1 MLKQVFFVF
10 FTAFIVLAAGCAN
23 RTIKSTVERE
33 DVFETNDENEKPYII
48 DLNVEANSQNLLSCR
63 LSFSTT
69 EKKEAFVRYF
79 SEKHK
84 GYEVTGEISKDH
96 YFFLW
101 GMKPETRYT
110 IEIYFAGNPEVPV
123 EVTEYISGSLPETV
137 PHMELTVNDRN
148 KVSEGFVL
156 FTYFAIPMANASP
169 VALMVDEEGDV
180 VWYFEYFM
188 SGFNLL
194 GDLQY
199 IEETETILISLMKG
213 PNMAKIPAE
222 EAIEI
227 DLEGNVVW
235 KSKKVTNIYGDEDS
249 WHHFYRRL
257 KDNSLLFLGYEWTGS
272 LVTDRI
278 VNVDRDY
285 NVLWTWS
292 YLDHFDPPHCDSAD
306 ICDWTHSNFLNMF
319 KEEGVVYIN
328 SRNLSQYF
336 KIDMDTGEV
345 LWTFGKGGDFD
356 MITDHPDPWFEF
368 AHAPEIDTFDGN
380 EIMFYD
386 NGSEERGYSRIIK
399 YRINDV
405 DMTAEVIFE
414 FDGSHIDRKWF
425 TRFWGD
431 VDTLDNGNIFITA
444 GAFEATEETRLF
456 EITKDGEIVWEMSFD
471 PPEKTGFIN
480 AIYNSQKFRPDIYK
494 NK

>member
-1 MLKQVFFVF
+1 
-10 FTAFIVLAAGCAN
+10 
-23 RTIKSTVERE
+23 
-33 DVFETNDENEKPYII
+33 
-48 DLNVEANSQNLLSCR
+48 
-63 LSFSTT
+63 
-69 EKKEAFVRYF
+69 
-79 SEKHK
+79 
-84 GYEVTGEISKDH
+84 
-96 YFFLW
+96 
-101 GMKPETRYT
+101 MKT
-110 IEIYFAGNPEVPV
+110 
-123 EVTEYISGSLPETV
+123 S
-137 PHMELTVNDRN
+137 
-148 KVSEGFVL
+148 
-156 FTYFAIPMANASP
+156 
-169 VALMVDEEGDV
+169 
-180 VWYFEYFM
+180 
-188 SGFNLL
+188 
-194 GDLQY
+194 
-199 IEETETILISLMKG
+199 TILMSLSKG

-227 DLEGNVVW
+227 DLEGNVIW
-235 KSKKVTNIYGDEDS
+235 KSKKIVSTHNDENS
-249 WHHFYRRL
+249 WHHIYNLLDDDTIITL
-257 KDNSLLFLGYEWTGS
+257 KPNVIGTV
-272 LVTDRI
+272 VTDYI
-278 VNVDRDY
+278 VNFDRDY
-285 NVLWTWS
+285 NILWSWT
-292 YLDHFDPPHCDSAD
+292 YADHFELPHCDPAN
-306 ICDWTHSNFLNMF
+306 ICDWTHSNHLNMF

-368 AHAPEIDTFDGN
+368 AHTPEIDTFDGN

-399 YRINDV
+399 YRIDDV